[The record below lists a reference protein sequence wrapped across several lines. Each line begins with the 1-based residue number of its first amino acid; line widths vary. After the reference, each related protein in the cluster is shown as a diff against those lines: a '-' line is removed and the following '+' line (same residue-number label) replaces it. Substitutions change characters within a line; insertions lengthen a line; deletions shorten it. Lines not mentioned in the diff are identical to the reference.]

1 VSRTGTEPSTAR
13 EARAPR
19 LPYMPGVDGLRA
31 LAVAAV
37 VVYHLNGGW
46 LPGGFL
52 GVDIFF
58 VISGY
63 LITSLLLAEFRKAGS
78 INLPRFWL
86 RRARRLLPALFLMLA
101 VTLAAMLVLHPGE
114 VAGLHGAVLAS
125 VGYVTNWYFVFA
137 HVPYFEQFGRPS
149 VFEHL
154 WSLAVEEQF
163 YLIWPPVLALGLL
176 YARRRQLLIGIAAA
190 MAGSTALAWM
200 LFHPDT
206 DPSRIYYGTDTRAV
220 GLLAGVALAFLWPA
234 SRLRP
239 VTSRAARAT
248 LDLAGVAALAG
259 VALATVYLGEIDPLL
274 YRGGMLLVALT
285 TAALL
290 AVVVHPSS
298 WLGRG
303 MATPLLV
310 WIGVRSYG
318 IYLWHWPVLMLTR
331 AHEDVPFTGAP
342 LVTLQV
348 GLTLLAATLSYH
360 YVETPIRR
368 NGLAGLRT
376 AFRGGAQPRPAR
388 RAAAWSG
395 VAALA
400 GLGLA
405 VAFVPASTP
414 VVPGLSGVASA
425 AGASPVSAL
434 RSPALRDPPHRAT
447 VVARRHRHKVAARG
461 GRIPG
466 RVLAVGDSVMLG
478 ASPEL
483 RAAFGRNMVIDAAV
497 SRQFSQGYADVLN
510 DERIA
515 HASTVVVHLGTNGF
529 VDFGNL
535 KAMLDGLRGV
545 PRVVL
550 VNVRVPKIWQDSVN
564 EALAYAAK
572 HWPNVIVADWHSV
585 ANANQGLLVD
595 GVHPDPAGAR
605 LYAAT
610 IKRAATMPPGRNG
623 APRS

>member
-1 VSRTGTEPSTAR
+1 
-13 EARAPR
+13 
-19 LPYMPGVDGLRA
+19 MPGVDGLRA

-37 VVYHLNGGW
+37 VVYHVNGGW

-52 GVDIFF
+52 GVDVFF

-63 LITSLLLAEFRKAGS
+63 LITSLLLSEYRKAGT

-101 VTLAAMLVLHPGE
+101 ATLAAMLILHPGE
-114 VAGLHGAVLAS
+114 VARLHGAVLAS
-125 VGYVTNWYFVFA
+125 VGYVTNWYFIFA

-163 YLIWPPVLALGLL
+163 YLIWPPVLALALM
-176 YARRRQLLIGIAAA
+176 YVRRRRIVYGVAAA
-190 MAGSTALAWM
+190 MAGSTALAWV
-200 LFHPDT
+200 LFHPNT

-220 GLLAGVALAFLWPA
+220 GLLAGVALAFVWPA

-239 VTSRAARAT
+239 VTSRAARAA
-248 LDLAGVAALAG
+248 LDVAGVAALAA
-259 VALATVYLGEIDPLL
+259 VAAATIYLGEIDPLL
-274 YRGGMLLVALT
+274 YRGGMLMVALA

-290 AVVVHPSS
+290 AVVAHPSS
-298 WLGRG
+298 RLGQC
-303 MATPLLV
+303 MAAPLLV

-331 AHEDVPFTGAP
+331 AHQDVPFTGAP
-342 LVTLQV
+342 LVALQV
-348 GLTLLAATLSYH
+348 GLTLVAATLSYR

-368 NGLAGLRT
+368 SGLAGLGA
-376 AFRGGAQPRPAR
+376 AFRGDGAERRPAR

-405 VAFVPASTP
+405 VALVPAATP
-414 VVPGLSGVASA
+414 VVPGLSSVASA
-425 AGASPVSAL
+425 AGATPISAL
-434 RSPALRDPPHRAT
+434 RSSALRDPPRRAT
-447 VVARRHRHKVAARG
+447 AVARRHRHAAAASH
-461 GRIPG
+461 GRRSTG

-478 ASPEL
+478 ASSEL
-483 RAAFGRNMVIDAAV
+483 RAAFGRNLVIDASV
-497 SRQFSQGYADVLN
+497 SRQFSQGYSEVLA
-510 DERIA
+510 DERVA

-529 VDFGNL
+529 VDFDEL
-535 KAMLDGLRGV
+535 KTMLDGLRKV

-550 VNVRVPKIWQDSVN
+550 VTVRVPRIWQDSVN
-564 EALAYAAK
+564 NALAYAAK
-572 HWPNVIVADWHSV
+572 HWPNVVLADWHSV
-585 ANANQGLLVD
+585 ASANQGLLVD
-595 GVHPDPAGAR
+595 GVHPDPSGAR

-610 IKRAATMPPGRNG
+610 IARAARMPSRPRHAAGR
-623 APRS
+623 S